1 MPYKS
6 KINYN
11 PFLSVKENAANNNV
25 TVAAIRSYIRTNG
38 IDRKLDNAI
47 AIKRRI
53 DEVVKAN
60 SDISLRQLSAQ
71 LGYSVNTVRKYLAQ
85 NVCVSNSDKTK
96 TSMFDTSKWKAVIK
110 SVSDNQD
117 EILFNILRLYVG
129 ESSFDCDLTYSV
141 GVFYRNLPQPSMKY
155 DKYPQLDDVLYLE
168 QAYDIENGS
177 LHSVVV
183 DLPFIVKNSEKEA
196 QSSMIAQRFNC
207 FYSVEELYQ
216 ANVDM
221 LNLAYCKLQKGGY
234 LIMKTMDFVYGTKQY
249 WVSNFVQ
256 DKAAATGFILE
267 DTFILVS
274 KHKILS
280 AKIGEQRHARKFH
293 SYFFVFKK

>member
-11 PFLSVKENAANNNV
+11 PLLSVKENAANNNV

-183 DLPFIVKNSEKEA
+183 DLPFIVKNSEKDA

-234 LIMKTMDFVYGTKQY
+234 LLMKTMDFVYGTKQY

-256 DKAAATGFILE
+256 DKAAATGFVLE

>member
-85 NVCVSNSDKTK
+85 NVCVSNSNKTK

-183 DLPFIVKNSEKEA
+183 DLPFIVKNSEKDA

-234 LIMKTMDFVYGTKQY
+234 LLMKTMDFVYGTKQY

>member
-1 MPYKS
+1 M
-6 KINYN
+6 
-11 PFLSVKENAANNNV
+11 SVKENAANNNV

-183 DLPFIVKNSEKEA
+183 DLPFIVKNSEKDA

-234 LIMKTMDFVYGTKQY
+234 LLMKTMDFVYGTKQY

>member
-1 MPYKS
+1 M
-6 KINYN
+6 
-11 PFLSVKENAANNNV
+11 SVKENAANNNV

-183 DLPFIVKNSEKEA
+183 DLPFIVKNSEKDA

-216 ANVDM
+216 ANIDM

>member
-183 DLPFIVKNSEKEA
+183 DLPFIVKNSEKDA

>member
-11 PFLSVKENAANNNV
+11 PLLTVKENAANNNV
-25 TVAAIRSYIRTNG
+25 TIAAIRSYIRTNG

-47 AIKRRI
+47 VIKRNI

-60 SDISLRQLSAQ
+60 PNISLRRLSVE
-71 LGYSVNTVRKYLAQ
+71 LGYSVNTIRKYLKQ
-85 NVCVSNSDKTK
+85 NVCVSNNDRTK
-96 TSMFDTSKWKAVIK
+96 TSMFDTSKRKVIIK
-110 SVSDNQD
+110 SVSDSQD

-129 ESSFDCDLTYSV
+129 KNSFDCDLTYSV
-141 GVFYRNLPQPSMKY
+141 GIFYRNIPQPLMKY
-155 DKYPQLDDVLYLE
+155 DKHPQIEGVLPLE
-168 QAYDIENGS
+168 QAYSIKNNT
-177 LHSVVV
+177 LHSIVV
-183 DLPFIVKNSEKEA
+183 DLPFIVKREEDFHT
-196 QSSMIAQRFNC
+196 SMIAHRFNC
-207 FYSVEELYQ
+207 FHSVDDLYQ
-216 ANVDM
+216 TNVDM
-221 LNLAYCKLQKGGY
+221 LKLSYSKLHKGGF
-234 LIMKTMDFVYGTKQY
+234 LIMKTMDFVYAAKQY

-256 DKAAATGFILE
+256 NKANEIGFTLE

-280 AKIGEQRHARKFH
+280 AKEGKQHHSRKFH

>member
-183 DLPFIVKNSEKEA
+183 DLPFIVKSSEKDA

>member
-183 DLPFIVKNSEKEA
+183 DLPFIVKNSEKDA

-234 LIMKTMDFVYGTKQY
+234 LLMKTMDFVYGTKQY

>member
-1 MPYKS
+1 M
-6 KINYN
+6 
-11 PFLSVKENAANNNV
+11 SVKENAANNNV

-183 DLPFIVKNSEKEA
+183 DLPFIVKNSEKDA

-221 LNLAYCKLQKGGY
+221 LNLAYCKLQKEV
-234 LIMKTMDFVYGTKQY
+234 I
-249 WVSNFVQ
+249 S
-256 DKAAATGFILE
+256 
-267 DTFILVS
+267 
-274 KHKILS
+274 
-280 AKIGEQRHARKFH
+280 
-293 SYFFVFKK
+293 

>member
-11 PFLSVKENAANNNV
+11 PLLSVKENAANNNV

-47 AIKRRI
+47 VIKRKI

-60 SDISLRQLSAQ
+60 PDISLRQISAQ
-71 LGYSVNTVRKYLAQ
+71 LGYSVNTIRKYISQ
-85 NVCVSNSDKTK
+85 NICVSNDDKTK

-155 DKYPQLDDVLYLE
+155 DKYPQLDDVLPLE

-177 LHSVVV
+177 LSCCGFTFHC
-183 DLPFIVKNSEKEA
+183 EK
-196 QSSMIAQRFNC
+196 
-207 FYSVEELYQ
+207 
-216 ANVDM
+216 
-221 LNLAYCKLQKGGY
+221 
-234 LIMKTMDFVYGTKQY
+234 
-249 WVSNFVQ
+249 
-256 DKAAATGFILE
+256 
-267 DTFILVS
+267 
-274 KHKILS
+274 
-280 AKIGEQRHARKFH
+280 
-293 SYFFVFKK
+293 

>member
-11 PFLSVKENAANNNV
+11 PLLSVKENAANNNV

-47 AIKRRI
+47 VIKRRI

-60 SDISLRQLSAQ
+60 PNISLRRLSAE
-71 LGYSVNTVRKYLAQ
+71 LGYSVNTIRKYLKQ
-85 NVCVSNSDKTK
+85 NVCVSNNDRTK
-96 TSMFDTSKWKAVIK
+96 TSMFDTSKRKVIIK
-110 SVSDNQD
+110 SVSDSQD

-129 ESSFDCDLTYSV
+129 KNSFDCDLTYSV
-141 GVFYRNLPQPSMKY
+141 GIFYRNLPQPLTKY
-155 DKYPQLDDVLYLE
+155 DKHPQVEGVLPLE
-168 QAYDIENGS
+168 QAYSIKNNS
-177 LHSVVV
+177 LHSIVV
-183 DLPFIVKNSEKEA
+183 DLPFIVKHEVDFHT
-196 QSSMIAQRFNC
+196 SMIAHRFNC
-207 FYSVEELYQ
+207 FHSVDDLYQ
-216 ANVDM
+216 TNVDM
-221 LNLAYCKLQKGGY
+221 LKLSYSKLHKGGF
-234 LIMKTMDFVYGTKQY
+234 LIIKTMDFVYAAKQY

-256 DKAAATGFILE
+256 NKANEIGFILE

-280 AKIGEQRHARKFH
+280 AKEGQQHHSRKFH
-293 SYFFVFKK
+293 SYFFVLKK